1 MEQQI
6 YDRLTDIFIF
16 LRYCY
21 AFDTVPEERSD
32 DMTEKIRNLK
42 ELRQY
47 ISENSSDRER
57 DILLYCSDEL
67 LTLISENNRQKIFDF
82 CDAVHNIAELFY
94 KSTWKYKDY
103 WNIMLEP
110 FCRKYGSCYFSEIKH
125 YFLT

>member
-6 YDRLTDIFIF
+6 YDKFTDIFIF

-32 DMTEKIRNLK
+32 DMTAKIRELK

-57 DILLYCSDEL
+57 NILLYCTDEL
-67 LTLISENNRQKIFDF
+67 LTLISENNRHKIYDF

-94 KSTWKYKDY
+94 KDTWKYSDY
-103 WNIMLEP
+103 WNTMLKP
-110 FCRKYGSCYFSEIKH
+110 FCKKYGSCYFSDIKQH
-125 YFLT
+125 FIV

>member
-21 AFDTVPEERSD
+21 AFDTVPEKRSD
-32 DMTEKIRNLK
+32 DMSAKIRELK

-57 DILLYCSDEL
+57 DILFYCSDEL
-67 LTLISENNRQKIFDF
+67 LTLISENNRQKIYDF
-82 CDAVHNIAELFY
+82 CDAVHNITELFY

-103 WNIMLEP
+103 WKMMLKP

-125 YFLT
+125 YFKA